1 MVQDFGFVLFLIKRI
16 LKTQICMKQFL
27 KLLAITIT
35 IATTMVSCKDDG
47 DVIYMLPE
55 TKPIQLTIEQ
65 QTLRDNNNEF
75 AWRLFQTMQE
85 QQGEGGMVLSPLGVT
100 YMLGMLNAG
109 AAGTTRNE
117 ITAAL
122 GMESPEAVN
131 EFCKKLIDGS
141 PNVDPAATVRIANC
155 IEVNSA
161 RGLSLL
167 KQYVNDMKHYYSAQ
181 IDALDFTKGGTLDK
195 INKWCKNNT
204 GGMIPS
210 ILDEINPDAAMYL
223 LNAIYFNADWTEKF
237 DIRDTNNSSFTK
249 ADGTVVTRPL
259 MHRKAL
265 ALACESELGSMLCIP
280 FGSGGY
286 RMYVMLPAEGKTLNG
301 FISDMT
307 QQDLTLHLDA
317 INMTPH
323 EVDILMPR
331 FEITSEVDLI
341 KVLEPMGIHSAF
353 NSSANF
359 SNMSNTS
366 LFVSSMKQKAK
377 IEVNEDGA
385 KASAVTVSEMW
396 ASSPGPVEYQ
406 KSDFHATRPFL
417 YFILEESTRTI
428 FFIGTYCG

>member
-1 MVQDFGFVLFLIKRI
+1 MKETWKFVVIMTLIV
-16 LKTQICMKQFL
+16 
-27 KLLAITIT
+27 
-35 IATTMVSCKDDG
+35 ATLSSCKNDG
-47 DVIYMLPE
+47 DVVYMLPE
-55 TKPIQLTIEQ
+55 KKPIVLSEEQ
-65 QTLRDNNNEF
+65 RQLRDNNNEF

-85 QQGEGGMVLSPLGVT
+85 QQGDVSTVISPLGVT

-109 AAGTTRNE
+109 AAGTTRDE
-117 ITAAL
+117 ISAAL
-122 GMESPEAVN
+122 GFGADPAAVN
-131 EFCKKLIDGS
+131 EYCKKMIDGA
-141 PNVDPAATVRIANC
+141 PNVDPAATVKIANC

-286 RMYVMLPAEGKTLNG
+286 RMYVMLPAEGGSVSDLIRDMSQQALTDHLN
-301 FISDMT
+301 
-307 QQDLTLHLDA
+307 A

-366 LFVSSMKQKAK
+366 LFVSSMKQKTK

-396 ASSPGPVEYQ
+396 DSSPGPVEYQ